1 MRKSFMKTF
10 VDAQKDYDQLEI
22 YRKWLRD
29 NNVSFQEDEDG
40 EALYFC
46 YQGGNFMIKVPKSD
60 RNWLGLVFPNVY
72 DVVEEKREYVLEILN
87 RINLERK
94 SVKAFLVKNS
104 VWLVIEMYI
113 DSTPVIADFFE
124 TLLANLHETRLVLY
138 SKVKGVD
145 YKDYCRL

>member
-46 YQGGNFMIKVPKSD
+46 
-60 RNWLGLVFPNVY
+60 
-72 DVVEEKREYVLEILN
+72 
-87 RINLERK
+87 
-94 SVKAFLVKNS
+94 
-104 VWLVIEMYI
+104 
-113 DSTPVIADFFE
+113 
-124 TLLANLHETRLVLY
+124 
-138 SKVKGVD
+138 
-145 YKDYCRL
+145 

>member
-1 MRKSFMKTF
+1 MKTF

-104 VWLVIEMYI
+104 VVSYR
-113 DSTPVIADFFE
+113 DV
-124 TLLANLHETRLVLY
+124 Y
-138 SKVKGVD
+138 
-145 YKDYCRL
+145 

>member
-60 RNWLGLVFPNVY
+60 RNWLGLFS
-72 DVVEEKREYVLEILN
+72 RMCMM
-87 RINLERK
+87 
-94 SVKAFLVKNS
+94 
-104 VWLVIEMYI
+104 WLKKKE
-113 DSTPVIADFFE
+113 STY
-124 TLLANLHETRLVLY
+124 LKY
-138 SKVKGVD
+138 
-145 YKDYCRL
+145 

>member
-1 MRKSFMKTF
+1 M
-10 VDAQKDYDQLEI
+10 
-22 YRKWLRD
+22 
-29 NNVSFQEDEDG
+29 
-40 EALYFC
+40 
-46 YQGGNFMIKVPKSD
+46 
-60 RNWLGLVFPNVY
+60 
-72 DVVEEKREYVLEILN
+72 N

-138 SKVKGVD
+138 SKVK
-145 YKDYCRL
+145 

>member
-1 MRKSFMKTF
+1 MGSEMC
-10 VDAQKDYDQLEI
+10 I
-22 YRKWLRD
+22 RD
-29 NNVSFQEDEDG
+29 R
-40 EALYFC
+40 
-46 YQGGNFMIKVPKSD
+46 PKSD

-138 SKVKGVD
+138 SKVK
-145 YKDYCRL
+145 

>member
-1 MRKSFMKTF
+1 MKTF

-113 DSTPVIADFFE
+113 DSTPVIADF
-124 TLLANLHETRLVLY
+124 
-138 SKVKGVD
+138 SK
-145 YKDYCRL
+145 RF

>member
-46 YQGGNFMIKVPKSD
+46 YQP
-60 RNWLGLVFPNVY
+60 
-72 DVVEEKREYVLEILN
+72 
-87 RINLERK
+87 
-94 SVKAFLVKNS
+94 
-104 VWLVIEMYI
+104 
-113 DSTPVIADFFE
+113 
-124 TLLANLHETRLVLY
+124 
-138 SKVKGVD
+138 
-145 YKDYCRL
+145 

>member
-104 VWLVIEMYI
+104 VWLVMVASIFKEGKR
-113 DSTPVIADFFE
+113 V
-124 TLLANLHETRLVLY
+124 LNLRDYQYFVCL
-138 SKVKGVD
+138 SKSIIS
-145 YKDYCRL
+145 